1 MITKTLSIP
10 PNLPLSS
17 PKSSHFPQSHLQ
29 FLFSLK
35 FPSST
40 PHRRPQFLRT
50 QIPQCQN
57 PSNPSPPAPQPQPQ
71 PQQNRHLKDTQEAIS
86 KFLLDFGI
94 SADDSDSISSNCPK
108 YALMLI
114 DSVKDLE
121 EWNACTKDTPAE
133 EFGQLSFKDKVIYMA
148 KDKGDCGKIAL
159 LENLG
164 LSLSSAIN
172 VARYLSTESLPS
184 LVQKVKFMKD
194 LFFSGSADKGII
206 GKSARRMMLHL
217 SIPIDDDLQQT
228 LSLFEKMEARRG
240 GLDMLGVSDA
250 SFRYIV
256 ESFPHVLA
264 LPLDAHLKPMVELL
278 ETIGVPRERMGSIF
292 LLFPPII
299 LGGINSIKRNLLALE
314 KIGVVDEDF
323 AKMLLKYPWILSAS
337 IQDNYKEI
345 LSMCHVEKIPK
356 VMIDKAIR
364 SWPHLLG
371 CSTSK
376 LKVMVENFGALG
388 IKNKKLGRVIS
399 RSPQLLLRK
408 PQEFFQ
414 VVSFLRELGFD
425 EETVGKILLRCP
437 QIFGAS
443 VEKTLRRKVEFLA
456 SIGVSEDHLP
466 RTIKKYPELLLTDI
480 NRTLSPRM
488 KYLMEV
494 GLSKN
499 EIAFM
504 VRKFSPLLGYS
515 IDEVL
520 RPKYEFLV
528 NTMEKPVKEV
538 VEYPRYFSYSLEKKI
553 KPRFWVLKRMNEE
566 CSLKE
571 MLDKNDDEFACK
583 FTDRS

>member
-314 KIGVVDEDF
+314 KI
-323 AKMLLKYPWILSAS
+323 
-337 IQDNYKEI
+337 
-345 LSMCHVEKIPK
+345 PK

-414 VVSFLRELGFD
+414 VCNVVSFLRELGFD

>member
-228 LSLFEKMEARRG
+228 LSLFEK
-240 GLDMLGVSDA
+240 
-250 SFRYIV
+250 
-256 ESFPHVLA
+256 
-264 LPLDAHLKPMVELL
+264 
-278 ETIGVPRERMGSIF
+278 
-292 LLFPPII
+292 
-299 LGGINSIKRNLLALE
+299 
-314 KIGVVDEDF
+314 IGVVDEDF

-414 VVSFLRELGFD
+414 VCNVVSFLRELGFD